1 VPERYLVLCGGDFA
15 LASAK
20 NLWVF
25 SAVSIQLNLM
35 KSWRCSA
42 KEDVAAAVDLIAIQM
57 PSQDNHSIPP
67 SPP

>member
-1 VPERYLVLCGGDFA
+1 MKCGGGFA

-20 NLWVF
+20 NLCVF
-25 SAVSIQLNLM
+25 SVVPMQLNLM
-35 KSWRCSA
+35 KGRSGFA
-42 KEDVAAAVDLIAIQM
+42 KEDGVAAVDLIAIQM